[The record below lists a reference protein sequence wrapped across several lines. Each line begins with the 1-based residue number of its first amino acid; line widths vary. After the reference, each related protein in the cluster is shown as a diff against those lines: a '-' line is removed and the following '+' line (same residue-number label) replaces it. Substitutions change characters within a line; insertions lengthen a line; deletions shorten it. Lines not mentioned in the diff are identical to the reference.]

1 MTVEKKVNPALEKYT
16 KHKITKNLLIIGNGF
31 DLSSGLKSSYTNFF
45 DSDLIQRKIPDINE
59 YFNRVKNI
67 LDFSEHTAEKVVIF
81 KKQYNGFALQ
91 NIDFFDNPDINIWN
105 LIFRKP
111 TKEDL
116 NWNNIEHKIEEIVC
130 NKYPLRITATNI
142 ETVCYKLKNDLTI
155 ILSGEANLVNF
166 GLGAY
171 VNHNKKWNQDIYEF
185 LLEELKKFELQ
196 FWEYLRGEVQ
206 GNERYKSKVEE
217 VLKKINI
224 SESNVINFNYTTIAE
239 STKVRS
245 ESNVHG
251 SLERENVI
259 FGIDL
264 ANLNSSDE
272 ALNFSKTYRKMHSFE
287 EHSISKYNHESLLS
301 RSIERISFFGHSL
314 NTSDYSYFQSIFDF
328 YEIYNSNV
336 SLVFYYQIY
345 DTKISLEIKKDFT
358 NAVINLLNTYG
369 GTMVNKHHGKNLLHK
384 LMLEERVFLKEIQ
397 VQNESVIDK

>member
-1 MTVEKKVNPALEKYT
+1 MNNFLDISDHTTSGKV
-16 KHKITKNLLIIGNGF
+16 IIFN
-31 DLSSGLKSSYTNFF
+31 
-45 DSDLIQRKIPDINE
+45 NE
-59 YFNRVKNI
+59 YM
-67 LDFSEHTAEKVVIF
+67 
-81 KKQYNGFALQ
+81 GFAQ
-91 NIDFFDNPDINIWN
+91 QSIDFFDNPNINIWN
-105 LIFRKP
+105 LIFKKP

-130 NKYPLRITATNI
+130 DRYPLRINATNI
-142 ETVCYKLKNDLTI
+142 INVRNKIDAGTTI
-155 ILSGEANLVNF
+155 ILSEHPDLVNF

-171 VNHNKKWNQDIYEF
+171 VNHNKKKKQDIYEY

-196 FWEYLRGEVQ
+196 FCEYLRGEVQ
-206 GNERYKSKVEE
+206 RNESYKSKVEE
-217 VLKKINI
+217 VLNKISI
-224 SESNVINFNYTTIAE
+224 SESNVINFNYTTIVD
-239 STKVRS
+239 SIKVRS

-264 ANLNSSDE
+264 SNLNSSDE
-272 ALNFSKTYRKMHSFE
+272 ALNFSKTYRKMHAFE
-287 EHSISKYNHESLLS
+287 EHNISKYIPESLLS

-314 NTSDYSYFQSIFDF
+314 NASVYSYFQSIFDF

-397 VQNESVIDK
+397 LKNELSKDK